1 MPLCLLSQLRACGV
15 SNGVKRVYKYE
26 MRTQGNTMEKGL
38 EIVGSDNKFFELKRL
53 VSVSSI
59 RLAVRYEVGRR
70 QLLAF
75 VIGSGDLCLH
85 YLCSEDNDVPV
96 MRHIPW
102 YQDNS
107 RMISAMCFDPSGSW
121 LLVSCCDGT
130 LVIVP
135 ALALVDSAKA
145 KDHQWSTTEV
155 TVFPSVTAPPAPS
168 MSTGSLSSSL
178 NGSPLPARRSSAA
191 RPTAVVWWQSI
202 MGCHHT
208 AIVAT
213 ETGTIVFVNLST
225 GVQVGTTYVRD
236 SITGLHMCQD
246 NSLDVIFLL
255 ITCINHSQW
264 KLLLEQR
271 TTGYTWPVDS
281 ASHAKPYSSSSQSPS
296 TAAESDANGK
306 SLPRSR
312 LQGLKQLSVEKL
324 TSIRNKLVETRS
336 RGMAVVQHVR
346 RESSSSSSDDTA
358 SSQQRKSS
366 TTSSTFSEVSSSF
379 VTTGPLPESLSAHVG
394 ETFLSPQYARGRYLL
409 SGYYAPSSILTIHGM
424 DLEVVPLFVHKLPPE
439 CGYILVTDRFLFV
452 TDSKSEKLSVIST
465 QLSESRLDGDTDYNP
480 DSIINSFEF
489 KDDERILNVFKHSAS
504 YQRKEEI
511 NRQGDTEQ
519 SESKKDDR
527 YKRYIKDVEKQGSQ
541 FVLPQNVSDL
551 KIDAPSVDAVIIVTN
566 HGLYEVKLSSPPVEI
581 FMDLILKHCEI
592 ERAERL
598 ALIFGLNLQQL
609 LEMAGDLKL
618 SAKDFP
624 QAIALYKLSRCR
636 HLKSVLKFAVAG
648 HSAELLGYINLLLE
662 TTGLDLTTP
671 ERIHLAN
678 LAVMAHSEQV
688 LRATTGKPS
697 LTRKYLKFLCENPHY
712 DEVLAVNVA
721 GQTGLWDVL
730 HFLCGQRGLQFEVLE
745 VLAKAVQSSEF
756 SHHNTVMAPFS
767 SALWRCLSEPSLLQA
782 LICRPVQAGHHL
794 QFVSTHLPYLEEEV
808 LQRLAALYDPS
819 SPVLSPAVTRLLLS
833 RKHKNSCSSSYS
845 AQESFD
851 ITDSNEDHNQPMQKM
866 ITVFLIILLYLAKQR
881 NKSHIYLPDLME
893 RISLHKDKQT
903 EDVQP
908 KKSAVNVATNMLSA
922 GFAHVAVV
930 RNSTVYTWGN
940 AAQGCLGTGPTMS
953 RFGTPHG
960 LSLFPNLKVEVS
972 AVACGRQHTL
982 ALTSNGV
989 YAWGSS
995 QFGQLG
1001 IGSTGQS
1008 STPILVTGLASEL
1021 ITSISAGQYHSLALT
1036 ADGRVYSWGWGVHG
1050 QLGIGSIEDALH
1062 PKPVTHLNGKVV
1074 NQICGGHGH
1083 SLFLTTSGE
1092 VFTCGSSVF
1101 GQLGNGGNI
1110 KSSIPVLVSSLP
1122 ETCILVST
1130 GYFHN
1135 LALSASNRL
1144 YCWGSS
1150 PQVLRLQ
1157 AQAHKKARLMQ
1168 KHTAPATDKAPSPP
1182 PSPHAAV
1189 VVSPTMEFK
1198 GLAAMGTEL
1207 VADHT
1212 SSPQRTTSSDV
1223 ISEKEGQHHLLPQ
1236 EVDTSLV
1243 TGTIVQLSCGCHH
1256 SALLTSNGTLY
1267 VWGRNLD
1274 GQLGTG
1280 SRKEVLIPTP
1290 VASQKKQ
1297 SPASTIICGGIPED
1311 SQLQQVSCGCEFT
1324 TALEVA
1330 SGRLWA
1336 WGSNAHGQLGRP
1348 PLEEGKALEG
1358 RLIMLKT
1365 SKRVI
1370 KLPQGAHN
1378 ACDMPQEVT
1387 GVPSNSISFQVQPQ
1401 GTVFRPP
1408 CPSLNAEDPPYG
1420 PKTLH
1425 FALQHFYGHY
1435 DSGALLSKCVELED
1449 YQAAAK
1455 LALLGRM
1462 YHQAL
1467 SFQLKALTLSV
1478 ASDTQKISSEEI
1490 TIPEASTHSSFEEC
1504 QASGKINNTLSS
1516 PNKQNETTADKD
1528 TCTSEHSVVKE
1539 REKSEME
1546 LSENHI
1552 EETSQLQQS
1561 SEFTEGDSEYSVSEH
1576 CRTDAESSQDISV
1589 SSTPENLL
1597 SLEIHP
1603 FAIQGGKEQMSEET
1617 RYLLSPDSPSSLPP
1631 GLQTPDLTSSLG
1643 VDERC
1648 PPVAPDVL
1656 FNSTLAV
1663 KDTKVMPETGTKDN
1677 TESSK
1682 QQISQENSAEKVLF
1696 ENITKENSKSD
1707 SLPEQAPTTTEAD
1720 SSILTRND
1728 IVKQVTIIMEY
1739 YISVMEEDS
1748 HTAMSH
1754 LLQEGIE
1761 FWLQNALPVN
1771 HLEDLLL
1778 KYMSKLFFPLGLQLF
1793 CKEDAA
1799 VSLSHLSPDFCLQL
1813 SAALLNNIEQTKRIP
1828 HEFAEVLAEV
1838 VAPSQGT
1845 GSDKDTTHIGT
1856 DQLMETVLSNIT
1868 DSSLLSLSV
1877 NPSSESVMNGE
1888 RLLAFT
1894 CGHQCPQTVTHVPEC
1909 PATSRVLQELYE
1921 NTTPPLA
1928 CPHCV
1933 VGYIQDRKATEV

>member
-1 MPLCLLSQLRACGV
+1 MRA
-15 SNGVKRVYKYE
+15 
-26 MRTQGNTMEKGL
+26 QDNTMEKGFEL
-38 EIVGSDNKFFELKRL
+38 GDPDRKFFELKRL

-59 RLAVRYEVGRR
+59 RLATRYEVGRR

-75 VIGSGDLCLH
+75 VIGSGDLCLY
-85 YLCSEDNDVPV
+85 YLCNEDNEKPV

-121 LLVSCCDGT
+121 LLVASCDGT

-155 TVFPSVTAPPAPS
+155 TVFPSVTSPPAA
-168 MSTGSLSSSL
+168 SLSASSL
-178 NGSPLPARRSSAA
+178 ASSVNGSPLTTRRISAA

-208 AIVAT
+208 AIVGT
-213 ETGTIVFVNLST
+213 ETGTIFFVNLST

-236 SITGLHMCQD
+236 AITELHMCQD

-281 ASHAKPYSSSSQSPS
+281 ASHAKSYSTSSQSQS
-296 TAAESDANGK
+296 TIVESDANGK

-336 RGMAVVQHVR
+336 RGIAVVQHVR
-346 RESSSSSSDDTA
+346 RESSSSSSDDAA

-366 TTSSTFSEVSSSF
+366 MTSSTFSEVSSSF

-409 SGYYAPSSILTIHGM
+409 SGYYTPSSILTIHGM

-452 TDSKSEKLSVIST
+452 TDSKNEKLSVIST

-480 DSIINSFEF
+480 DSVINSFGF
-489 KDDERILNVFKHSAS
+489 KDDERILSVFKHSAS
-504 YQRKEEI
+504 YQRKEET

-519 SESKKDDR
+519 SESRKDDR
-527 YKRYIKDVEKQGSQ
+527 YRKYAKDVDKQGGQ
-541 FVLPQNVSDL
+541 FVLPQKVSDL
-551 KIDAPSVDAVIIVTN
+551 KIDAPSIDSVIIVTN
-566 HGLYEVKLSSPPVEI
+566 HGLYEVKLSHPPVEI
-581 FMDLILKHCEI
+581 FMELILEHSEI

-688 LRATTGKPS
+688 LRATAGKPS
-697 LTRKYLKFLCENPHY
+697 LLRKYLKFLCENPHY

-730 HFLCGQRGLQFEVLE
+730 HYLCGQRGLQFEVLE

-756 SHHNTVMAPFS
+756 SQHNTVMAPFS

-782 LICRPVQAGHHL
+782 LICRPIQAGHHL
-794 QFVSTHLPYLEEEV
+794 QFVSTHLPYLGQEV
-808 LQRLAALYDPS
+808 LERLAALYDPS
-819 SPVLSPAVTRLLLS
+819 SPVLWPAVTRLLLS
-833 RKHKNSCSSSYS
+833 RQHKNSCSSSYS
-845 AQESFD
+845 GQESFD
-851 ITDSNEDHNQPMQKM
+851 ITDSNEDQSIPIQKM

-881 NKSHIYLPDLME
+881 NKHHVYLPELME
-893 RISLHKDKQT
+893 RISLHKDQQT
-903 EDVQP
+903 EDVP
-908 KKSAVNVATNMLSA
+908 FKKNAVNVATNMLSA

-1008 STPILVTGLASEL
+1008 STPILISGLASEL

-1062 PKPVTHLNGKVV
+1062 PKLVKRLNGQVV
-1074 NQICGGHGH
+1074 KQISGGHGH
-1083 SLFLTTSGE
+1083 SLFLTETGE

-1110 KSSIPVLVSSLP
+1110 KSSTPVLVSSLP
-1122 ETCILVST
+1122 ETCVLVST

-1135 LALSASNRL
+1135 LALSTSNKL

-1168 KHTAPATDKAPSPP
+1168 KHTAPAADKAPSPP
-1182 PSPHAAV
+1182 ASPHAAV

-1207 VADHT
+1207 VADHS
-1212 SSPQRTTSSDV
+1212 SSPQRTSSDV
-1223 ISEKEGQHHLLPQ
+1223 LSDKEGQHHLLPQ

-1297 SPASTIICGGIPED
+1297 SPASTVICGGIPED

-1324 TALEVA
+1324 TALEAA

-1387 GVPSNSISFQVQPQ
+1387 GVPSNSISFQAQPQ
-1401 GTVFRPP
+1401 GPVFRQP
-1408 CPSLNAEDPPYG
+1408 CPSLNIEDPPYG
-1420 PKTLH
+1420 PRTLH
-1425 FALQHFYGHY
+1425 FALQHFHGHY
-1435 DSGALLSKCVELED
+1435 DSAALLSKCVELEN

-1467 SFQLKALTLSV
+1467 SFQLKALTLAV
-1478 ASDTQKISSEEI
+1478 ASDTSKISSEEI

-1504 QASGKINNTLSS
+1504 QPSGKMNVFSS
-1516 PNKQNETTADKD
+1516 TNKHHETAADKD
-1528 TCTSEHSVVKE
+1528 ICTSKHSINKDK
-1539 REKSEME
+1539 EKSKME
-1546 LSENHI
+1546 FSENHV

-1617 RYLLSPDSPSSLPP
+1617 RYLMSPDSPSSLPP

-1643 VDERC
+1643 SDERC
-1648 PPVAPDVL
+1648 PSVAPDVL
-1656 FNSTLAV
+1656 FNSALAGIHDESNANSSHCNQAEDS
-1663 KDTKVMPETGTKDN
+1663 KIMPEVRVNGN
-1677 TESSK
+1677 TELLSSK
-1682 QQISQENSAEKVLF
+1682 QLTVQESNAEQALL
-1696 ENITKENSKSD
+1696 ENITKEKESSKPD
-1707 SLPEQAPTTTEAD
+1707 SFPGKAPTISEAD
-1720 SSILTRND
+1720 SSSSGLLTRND
-1728 IVKQVTIIMEY
+1728 IVKQVTVIMEY

-1845 GSDKDTTHIGT
+1845 VSDKDSKCVGT
-1856 DQLMETVLSNIT
+1856 DQLMETVLSSIT

-1877 NPSSESVMNGE
+1877 NPSTESVVNGE
-1888 RLLAFT
+1888 QLLAFT
-1894 CGHQCPQTVTHVPEC
+1894 CGHQCPQTVTRVPEC
-1909 PATSRVLQELYE
+1909 PATSRVLQELYAS
-1921 NTTPPLA
+1921 TTPPLA

-1933 VGYIQDRKATEV
+1933 MGYLQERKATEV